1 MIAGSTE
8 PRPKTRDELI
18 PPELAARLDR
28 LDVTSR
34 KMFPGALPGERR
46 SKKRGSSVEFDD
58 YRTYVAG
65 DDLRHIDW
73 NVYARM
79 DRLFIKLF
87 REEEDLAVTVL
98 LDTSASMDAGKPN
111 KLVYSHRLA
120 MGLAYVGLVSN
131 NRVSV
136 VTFGST
142 AGYRRFPAGRGRRR
156 VQAVGEFLLDNLRL
170 APTDVNASS
179 SGGRVDFGDAL
190 ARAARE
196 RTGKGVFVVISDCL
210 IREGYEPG
218 LAVLADTGR
227 GGFDTTVI
235 QTLAAGEL
243 DPAADGDRVLGD
255 LRLSDAESGIE
266 AEVTITAELLES
278 YRRRVKGYCDD
289 LATFCRRRDMKH
301 LLVSTDTPV
310 EQILLRNLRRLGVI
324 GAG

>member
-8 PRPKTRDELI
+8 PRPQSRDELI

-98 LDTSASMDAGKPN
+98 LDTSASMDAGSPN

-120 MGLAYVGLVSN
+120 MGLAYVGLVAN
-131 NRVSV
+131 NRVSL

-156 VQAVGEFLLDNLRL
+156 VQAVGEFLLENLRL
-170 APTDVNASS
+170 VADQPNES
-179 SGGRVDFGDAL
+179 RVGFNEAL
-190 ARAARE
+190 QRAARE

-210 IREGYEPG
+210 IREGYEQG
-218 LAVLADTGR
+218 LGVLASTSR
-227 GGFDTTVI
+227 GGFDTTVV
-235 QTLAAGEL
+235 QVMSPGEL
-243 DPAADGDRVLGD
+243 DPSADGDRVLGD

-266 AEVTITAELLES
+266 AEVTVTAELIES
-278 YRRRVKGYCDD
+278 YKRRVRAYVDD
-289 LATFCRRRDMKH
+289 LSTFCRRRDMKH
-301 LLVSTDTPV
+301 TLVNTETPP
-310 EQILLRNLRRLGVI
+310 EQVLLRNLRRLGVI
-324 GAG
+324 GTS

>member
-1 MIAGSTE
+1 MIAGSNE
-8 PRPKTRDELI
+8 PRPQSRDELI

-120 MGLAYVGLVSN
+120 MGLAYVGLVAN

-156 VQAVGEFLLDNLRL
+156 VQAVGEFLLENLRL
-170 APTDVNASS
+170 VADQPNASKV
-179 SGGRVDFGDAL
+179 GFNEAL
-190 ARAARE
+190 QRASRE
-196 RTGKGVFVVISDCL
+196 RTGKGVFVVVSDCL
-210 IREGYEPG
+210 IREGYEAG
-218 LAVLADTGR
+218 LGVLASTSR
-227 GGFDTTVI
+227 GGFDTTVV
-235 QTLAAGEL
+235 QVMSPGEL

-266 AEVTITAELLES
+266 AEVTVTAELIES
-278 YRRRVKGYCDD
+278 YKRRVQTYCDD
-289 LATFCRRRDMKH
+289 LSTFCRRRDMKH
-301 LLVSTDTPV
+301 TLVTTNTPP
-310 EQILLRNLRRLGVI
+310 EQVLLRNLRRLGVI
-324 GAG
+324 GQ

>member
-1 MIAGSTE
+1 MIAGSNE
-8 PRPKTRDELI
+8 PRPQSRDELI

-120 MGLAYVGLVSN
+120 MGLAYVGLVAN

-156 VQAVGEFLLDNLRL
+156 VQAVGEFLLENLRL
-170 APTDVNASS
+170 VADQPNASKV
-179 SGGRVDFGDAL
+179 GFNEAL
-190 ARAARE
+190 QRASRE
-196 RTGKGVFVVISDCL
+196 RTGKGVFVVVSDCL
-210 IREGYEPG
+210 IREGYEAG
-218 LAVLADTGR
+218 LGVLASTSR
-227 GGFDTTVI
+227 GGFDTTVV
-235 QTLAAGEL
+235 QVMSPGEL

-266 AEVTITAELLES
+266 AEVTVTAELIES
-278 YRRRVKGYCDD
+278 YKRRVQTYCDD
-289 LATFCRRRDMKH
+289 LSTFCRRRDMKH
-301 LLVSTDTPV
+301 TLVTTNKPP
-310 EQILLRNLRRLGVI
+310 EQVLLRNLRRLGVI
-324 GAG
+324 GQ

>member
-1 MIAGSTE
+1 MIAGSNE
-8 PRPKTRDELI
+8 PKPASRDELI

-98 LDTSASMDAGKPN
+98 LDTSASMDAGSPN
-111 KLVYSHRLA
+111 KLIYAHRLA
-120 MGLAYVGLVSN
+120 MGLAYVGLVAN
-131 NRVSV
+131 NRVSL

-156 VQAVGEFLLDNLRL
+156 VQAVGEFLLENLRL
-170 APTDVNASS
+170 VADQPNESK
-179 SGGRVDFGDAL
+179 FGFNEAL
-190 ARAARE
+190 QRAARE

-210 IREGYEPG
+210 IREGYAKG
-218 LAVLADTGR
+218 LGVLADTSR
-227 GGFDTTVI
+227 GGYDTTVI
-235 QTLAAGEL
+235 QTMSPGEL
-243 DPAADGDRVLGD
+243 DPSADGDRLLGD

-266 AEVTITAELLES
+266 AEVTVTAELLES
-278 YRRRVKGYCDD
+278 YRRRVQTYCDE
-289 LATFCRRRDMKH
+289 LSTYCRRRDMKH
-301 LLVSTDTPV
+301 TLVSTETPA
-310 EQILLRNLRRLGVI
+310 EQVLLRNLRRLGVI
-324 GAG
+324 GSG

>member
-8 PRPKTRDELI
+8 PRPATRDELI

-87 REEEDLAVTVL
+87 REEEDLSVTVL
-98 LDTSASMDAGKPN
+98 LDTSASMDAGKPG
-111 KLVYSHRLA
+111 KLVYAHRLA
-120 MGLAYVGLVSN
+120 MGLAYVGLVAN
-131 NRVSV
+131 NRVSLV
-136 VTFGST
+136 SFGST

-156 VQAVGEFLLDNLRL
+156 VQAVGEFLLENLRL
-170 APTDVNASS
+170 VASEPDAGPN
-179 SGGRVDFGDAL
+179 GGRVGFGDAL
-190 ARAARE
+190 QRAARE
-196 RTGKGVFVVISDCL
+196 RTGKGVFVVVSDCL
-210 IREGYEPG
+210 IREGYEKG
-218 LAVLADTGR
+218 LSVLADTGR
-227 GGFDTTVI
+227 GGFDTTVV
-235 QTLAAGEL
+235 QVLSPGEL
-243 DPAADGDRVLGD
+243 DPSADGDRVLGD

-278 YRRRVKGYCDD
+278 YRRRVRAYCDD
-289 LATFCRRRDMKH
+289 LATYCRRRDMKH
-301 LLVSTDTPV
+301 TLVTTDTPV

-324 GAG
+324 GS

>member
-1 MIAGSTE
+1 MIAGSAE
-8 PRPKTRDELI
+8 SRPASRDELI

-98 LDTSASMDAGKPN
+98 LDTSASMDAGSPS
-111 KLVYSHRLA
+111 KLLHAHRLA
-120 MGLAYVGLVSN
+120 MSLAYVGLVAN
-131 NRVSV
+131 NRVSIA
-136 VTFGST
+136 TFGST
-142 AGYRRFPAGRGRRR
+142 AGYRRFPASRGRRR
-156 VQAVGEFLLDNLRL
+156 VQAVGEFLLENLRL
-170 APTDVNASS
+170 VPAEPS
-179 SGGRVDFGDAL
+179 SGAVGFNDAL
-190 ARAARE
+190 QRASRE
-196 RTGKGVFVVISDCL
+196 RTGKGVFIVISDCL

-218 LAVLADTGR
+218 IGVLADTAR

-235 QTLAAGEL
+235 QTLSPGEL
-243 DPAADGDRVLGD
+243 DPSADADRVLGD
-255 LRLSDAESGIE
+255 LRLSDIESGIE
-266 AEVTITAELLES
+266 AEVTITAELLEA
-278 YRRRVKGYCDD
+278 YRRRVRSYCDD
-289 LATFCRRRDMKH
+289 LAAFCRRRDVKH
-301 LLVSTDTPV
+301 SLVTTSTPV
-310 EQILLRNLRRLGVI
+310 EQIVLQNLRRLGVI
-324 GAG
+324 GSG